1 MLSQENMTYTR
12 GSPRFQLTVFK
23 FLRFD
28 EKWKHF
34 EMISLT
40 HLHSASLQLSL
51 VIECLILLLGTIEN
65 ILNVLIC
72 MSRKP
77 TFQKSPCSHYFVI
90 ITIMNNLQMLHGLSH
105 RILSSGFSIDATLT
119 SLVYCKRRQCLI
131 MSVLFMRHTLSY
143 IATISQ
149 FFSNSLQ
156 VSYR

>member
-12 GSPRFQLTVFK
+12 GSPRFQLTVSK
-23 FLRFD
+23 FLRLD

-34 EMISLT
+34 GMISLT
-40 HLHSASLQLSL
+40 HLHSASLWLSL

-77 TFQKSPCSHYFVI
+77 TFQKSPCSHYFL
-90 ITIMNNLQMLHGLSH
+90 TMAIMNNLQMLHGLSH
-105 RILSSGFSIDATLT
+105 RILSSGSSVDAILT

-131 MSVLFMRHTLSY
+131 MSVLFMRHTLSC

-149 FFSNSLQ
+149 FFANARQ
-156 VSYR
+156 APYR